1 MVFFDKLS
9 LPKRH
14 LAALLLVCSLFF
26 IGNGQFELFDNSETH
41 YTRVAQEMD
50 SSKDYLNLYFNGKN
64 WFVHPPL
71 YFWQT
76 NIMTSFLGWSNT
88 VLRLQSAIFSSLSV
102 FTLYFLGRLF
112 FMRHTAIIASIIFG
126 TSFYIIALGKLAI
139 FDAQLYF
146 CMLISLYFILRF
158 IHDDRHRSKW
168 MIYAG
173 LFTGIGI
180 LTKGPIS
187 IVQQLLFL
195 GPYILL
201 IKRVDILK
209 NKNLWIGAL
218 IAILIAAPWYTHQ
231 LMVHGK
237 PFFDAALRDYT
248 WLRFFGVVEG
258 QTGPWY
264 YYFLVLF
271 AFFPWIAW
279 LPGLIIT
286 HLNLKPWLNKDLK
299 SNGIL
304 FCWCAILITFIF
316 FTIAKTKLPNYIYL
330 MFPFLSLLIA
340 DWLDKVKNKRTI
352 FISLFTFIIVVT
364 LAGTQIQVY
373 DIDQSSQLLLK
384 MTFFVLSIPTIAFII
399 GNIRRKSLE
408 WMFVVYAIINFSSIA
423 WLTGVI
429 LPKVSEYDD
438 VKKAAQIIIADAS
451 GTTYEVIHFKEFNP
465 SLLVR
470 LNKNVVLTGSINKVK
485 DKLKANVTTY
495 VISKEA
501 NTEPLYMISK
511 PIKDE
516 WVVGKSK
523 VIKF

>member
-50 SSKDYLNLYFNGKN
+50 HSKDYLNLYFNGNN

-76 NIMTSFLGWSNT
+76 NVITSIFGWSNT
-88 VLRLQSAIFSSLSV
+88 ILRLQSAFFTSLSV

-112 FMRHTAIIASIIFG
+112 FMRHIAIMSAIIFG
-126 TSFYIIALGKLAI
+126 TSFYIVSLGKLAI

-146 CMLISLYFILRF
+146 CMLSSLYFILRF
-158 IHDDRHRSKW
+158 IHADTQQLKW
-168 MIYAG
+168 MMYAG
-173 LFTGIGI
+173 VLTGIGI

-195 GPYILL
+195 GPYIVL
-201 IKRVDILK
+201 IKRMDILK
-209 NKNLWIGAL
+209 NKYLWGGGL
-218 IAILIAAPWYTHQ
+218 IALLIAAPWYAHQ
-231 LMVHGK
+231 LIIHGK

-264 YYFLVLF
+264 YYFLILF
-271 AFFPWIAW
+271 AFFPWVAW
-279 LPGLIIT
+279 LPALIVN
-286 HLNLKPWLNKDLK
+286 HLKVKPWKNKDMK
-299 SNGIL
+299 SLGII
-304 FCWCAILITFIF
+304 FCWCAIIVTFCF

-330 MFPFLSLLIA
+330 LFPFLSLLIA
-340 DWLDKVKNKRTI
+340 DWLDQQKNKRTI
-352 FISLFTFIIVVT
+352 FISLFTFIIVVIF
-364 LAGTQIQVY
+364 AGTQIQVY
-373 DIDQSSQLLLK
+373 DIDQQSQLLLK

-399 GNIRRKSLE
+399 GNMRKKSLE

-429 LPKVSEYDD
+429 LPKVSDYDD
-438 VKKAAQIIIADAS
+438 VKKAAQIISADAS
-451 GTTYEVIHFKEFNP
+451 GTSYEVIHFKEFNP

-470 LNKNVVLTGSINKVK
+470 LNKNVTLTGSINEVKEKVES
-485 DKLKANVTTY
+485 NGTTY
-495 VISKEA
+495 VISKEI
-501 NTEPLYMISK
+501 NTKPLHIISK